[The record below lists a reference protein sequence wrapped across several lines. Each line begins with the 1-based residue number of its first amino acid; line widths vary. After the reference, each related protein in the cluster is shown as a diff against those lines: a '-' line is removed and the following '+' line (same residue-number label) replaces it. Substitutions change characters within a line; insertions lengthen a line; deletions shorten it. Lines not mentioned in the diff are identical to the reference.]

1 MIIICNNFLKS
12 FVVNISTEIKFKTA
26 RAGGKGGQNV
36 NKVETMVEGFWHVDS
51 SVYLSEEEKTRI
63 HIKLK
68 NRINKDGF
76 LIVKSQSE
84 RTQLANK
91 EEVVNKMNE
100 LVAKAIIVP
109 KKRKATKPT
118 KASKEKRIES
128 KKTIAVKKENRKK
141 IKGTDY

>member
-1 MIIICNNFLKS
+1 M
-12 FVVNISTEIKFKTA
+12 VNISTEIKFKTA
-26 RAGGKGGQNV
+26 RSGGKGGQNV
-36 NKVETMVEGFWHVDS
+36 NKVETMVEGFWHIES
-51 SVYLSEEEKTRI
+51 STLFTEEEKQRI
-63 HIKLK
+63 SLKLK
-68 NRINKDGF
+68 NKINKDGF

-91 EEVVNKMNE
+91 EEVINKINL
-100 LVAKAIIVP
+100 LVEKAIIVP

>member
-1 MIIICNNFLKS
+1 MI
-12 FVVNISTEIKFKTA
+12 NISTEIKFKTA
-26 RAGGKGGQNV
+26 RSGGKGGQNV
-36 NKVETMVEGFWHVDS
+36 NKVETMVEGFWHIES
-51 SVYLSEEEKTRI
+51 STLFSEEEKQRI
-63 HIKLK
+63 SQKLK
-68 NRINKDGF
+68 NKISKDGF

-100 LVAKAIIVP
+100 QVAKAIIIP

-128 KKTIAVKKENRKK
+128 KKTVSVKKESRRK
-141 IKGTDY
+141 IKGDQY

>member
-1 MIIICNNFLKS
+1 MVIKLKTK
-12 FVVNISTEIKFKTA
+12 FVVNLKNEISFKTA
-26 RAGGKGGQNV
+26 RSGGKGGQNV
-36 NKVETMVEGFWHVDS
+36 NKVETMVEGFWHIES
-51 SVYLSEEEKTRI
+51 STLFSEEEKQRI
-63 HIKLK
+63 SLKLK
-68 NRINKDGF
+68 NKINKDGF

-100 LVAKAIIVP
+100 QVAKAIIIP

-128 KKTIAVKKENRKK
+128 KKTVSVKKESRRK
-141 IKGTDY
+141 IKGDQY

>member
-1 MIIICNNFLKS
+1 
-12 FVVNISTEIKFKTA
+12 VVNLKNEISFKTA
-26 RAGGKGGQNV
+26 RSGGKGGQNV

-51 SVYLSEEEKTRI
+51 SVYFTEEEKFRI
-63 HIKLK
+63 QLKLK
-68 NRINKDGF
+68 NKINKDGF
-76 LIVKSQSE
+76 LFVKSQTE

-91 EEVVNKMNE
+91 EEVVKKMNE

-128 KKTIAVKKENRKK
+128 KKTISSKKENRKK

>member
-1 MIIICNNFLKS
+1 M
-12 FVVNISTEIKFKTA
+12 VNISSEIKFKTA
-26 RAGGKGGQNV
+26 RSGGKGGQNV

-51 SVYLSEEEKTRI
+51 SEYFTEEEKFRI
-63 HIKLK
+63 QLKLK
-68 NRINKDGF
+68 NKINKEGF

-128 KKTIAVKKENRKK
+128 KKTISSKKENRKK
-141 IKGTDY
+141 IKRTDY

>member
-1 MIIICNNFLKS
+1 M
-12 FVVNISTEIKFKTA
+12 VNLSTEIKFKTA
-26 RAGGKGGQNV
+26 RSGGKGGQNV
-36 NKVETMVEGFWHVDS
+36 NKVETMVEGFWHIES
-51 SVYLSEEEKTRI
+51 STLFSEEEKQRI
-63 HIKLK
+63 SQKLK
-68 NRINKDGF
+68 NKISKDGF

-100 LVAKAIIVP
+100 QVAKAIIIP

-128 KKTIAVKKENRKK
+128 KKTVSVKKESRRK
-141 IKGTDY
+141 IKGDQY